1 MDVLLNIINSPFL
14 HFIIGA
20 ALIFYGSNLLVDNSI
35 LIARIFRISPLIIGL
50 TVIAFG
56 TSLPELVVSVMASIK
71 NEGQVVLGN
80 VVGSNI
86 ANISLVLA
94 AIVIFKPIDI
104 IFNRLKESI
113 IYLFLSTLLVCMLMI
128 YQMLNLFAGLSLLFL
143 FITFI
148 IRQFK
153 NKYEDVPFPDDISQ
167 ETISIKC
174 IALIFIGIIALG
186 YGSEIFI
193 GSAIKIASI
202 FNVPNIVIS
211 ASLVAFGTS
220 LPELVTS
227 VIALKRGETG
237 FVIGNILGSNIINIL
252 LVLGGSLTINKIIIP
267 LSQINISIYFLI
279 IVTSIFLLILFT
291 QKVITKTHGI
301 VLLIIYCIFI
311 YFQFTVL

>member
-1 MDVLLNIINSPFL
+1 MIENP
-14 HFIIGA
+14 FIIFILG
-20 ALIFYGSNLLVDNSI
+20 LLMLVYGSNFLIENSKN
-35 LIARIFRISPLIIGL
+35 IASKFNISKTIIGI
-50 TVIAFG
+50 TVVAFG
-56 TSLPELVVSVMASIK
+56 TSLPELVVSIFAAMK
-71 NEGQVVLGN
+71 NETAIIVGN

-94 AIVIFKPIDI
+94 LIVIFKPIDI
-104 IFNRLKESI
+104 IFYRLKESI
-113 IYLFLSTLLVCMLMI
+113 FYLFLSTSFVCVLMI
-128 YQMLNLFAGLSLLFL
+128 YQMLNLFAGLLLLFL

-153 NKYEDVPFPDDISQ
+153 NKHEDIPLSEVSQ

-202 FNVPNIVIS
+202 FNVPKIVIS
-211 ASLVAFGTS
+211 VSLVAFGTS

-227 VIALKRGETG
+227 VVALKKGETG

-252 LVLGGSLTINKIIIP
+252 LVLGGSLTINEIIIP
-267 LSQINISIYFLI
+267 LSKINISIYFLI
-279 IVTSIFLLILFT
+279 IVTSIFLLIIFT
-291 QKVITKTHGI
+291 QKVITKTYGI

-311 YFQFTVL
+311 YFQFTSALTI